1 MEDYGTINVNGK
13 TRKMTRLEYLKFEV
27 DYLSS
32 NLFSDSTEYDWK
44 EYRDFKKQY
53 IEEYIK
59 IHGKNP

>member
-1 MEDYGTINVNGK
+1 
-13 TRKMTRLEYLKFEV
+13 MTRLEYLKFEV